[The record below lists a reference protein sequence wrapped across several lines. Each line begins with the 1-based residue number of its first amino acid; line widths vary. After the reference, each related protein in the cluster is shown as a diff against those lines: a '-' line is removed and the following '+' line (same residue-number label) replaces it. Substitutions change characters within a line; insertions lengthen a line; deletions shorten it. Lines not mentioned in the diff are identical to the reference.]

1 VDYFESTPANHVLV
15 RIRINELGSR
25 SGVTSFQF
33 HSSRFFSLLLPR
45 PQTSHLSAKKFK
57 MRAQQSLTIE
67 LFEITAQVRSTI
79 AIISGGTQGLGL
91 AIARRLARDGAAGMI
106 ISGRNAE
113 KGEGAAENLRSIGTD
128 CLFLKADVSTAN
140 DCYRLVDT
148 ALKRLGNVNGLEN
161 SAGIGDRG
169 TLLDTSLELWDRQLN
184 TNARGPFLLM
194 QGVVRHLV
202 ETGQP
207 GSIVNILSMV
217 AHCGHSYLTPYSA
230 SKGALA
236 TLTKNVANAFA
247 AKRIRCNGILTGWMD
262 TPGES
267 ATQQKFHGV
276 GEDWLAKAEAA
287 QPMGQ
292 LVKPDQLAGL
302 VAYLLS
308 PESGVMTG
316 ALVDYD
322 QHVAGAYPE

>member
-1 VDYFESTPANHVLV
+1 MSDDYFLRN
-15 RIRINELGSR
+15 
-25 SGVTSFQF
+25 
-33 HSSRFFSLLLPR
+33 
-45 PQTSHLSAKKFK
+45 
-57 MRAQQSLTIE
+57 
-67 LFEITAQVRSTI
+67 RSTV
-79 AIISGGTQGLGL
+79 AIVTGGTQGLGL
-91 AIARRLARDGAAGMI
+91 AIATRLAREGAPGVV

-113 KGEGAAENLRSIGTD
+113 KGEGAARKLRFMGTE
-128 CLFLKADVSTAN
+128 CFFVQADLSNAN
-140 DCYRLVDT
+140 DCYRLIEA
-148 ALKRLGNVNGLEN
+148 ALNRFGNVNGLVN
-161 SAGIGDRG
+161 SAGIADRG
-169 TLLDTSLELWDRQLN
+169 TLLDTSLELWDRHFN

-194 QGVVRHLV
+194 QGVVRHLMK
-202 ETGQP
+202 TGQP

-217 AHCGHSYLTPYSA
+217 AHCGQTYLTPYSA

-247 AKRIRCNGILTGWMD
+247 AKHIRCNGILTGWMD

-292 LVKPDQLAGL
+292 LVKPDQLAGM
-302 VAYLLS
+302 VTYLLS